1 MIVETFAVG
10 MLGCNVTIVGDELTR
25 EAIVVDGGD
34 GVPEVLARL
43 QRLGLRARY
52 LVHTHAHFDHIA
64 DVGGLREHTQALALL
79 HPADIPIYHQQP
91 MLARM
96 FGLPAMPPIVDLD
109 GDLADGDRIAVGT
122 VRLEVLHTPGHT
134 PGSVSFAVVDG
145 TDTTQ
150 LLTGDPL
157 FAGAIGR
164 WDLGGTSME
173 DIVASIHR
181 KLMDYPDATA
191 VVPGHGPFTTI
202 GTERRSNPYLKR

>member
-10 MLGCNVTIVGDELTR
+10 MLGCNATIVGDELTR

-34 GVPEVLARL
+34 GVPEVLTRL
-43 QRLGLRARY
+43 QQLGLRARY

-64 DVGGLREHTQALALL
+64 DVGGLRERTQALALL

-96 FGLPAMPPIVDLD
+96 FGLPEMPPIVELD
-109 GDLADGDRIAVGT
+109 GDLADGDRIAIGN

-134 PGSVSFAVVDG
+134 PGSVCFAVSNG
-145 TDTTQ
+145 TASSQ
-150 LLTGDPL
+150 LLTGDTL

-181 KLMDYPDATA
+181 KLMDYPDATT

-202 GTERRSNPYLKR
+202 GTERRSNPYLQR